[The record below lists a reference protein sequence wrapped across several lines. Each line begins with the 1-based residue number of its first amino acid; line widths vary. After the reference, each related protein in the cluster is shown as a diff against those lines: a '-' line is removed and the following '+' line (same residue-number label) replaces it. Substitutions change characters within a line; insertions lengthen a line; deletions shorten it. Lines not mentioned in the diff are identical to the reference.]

1 MKCPACATVL
11 PDDAVFCFSC
21 GTEIA
26 ASQEET
32 SSNLEIALAAAN
44 LLRVRG
50 SYSEAERRCI
60 EVLRADPNNVHAHSL
75 LGDIYRDQGRFE
87 DARQWYQMALDL
99 NPRSRPDREK
109 LAEVNRKVAENKR
122 FKDEDAAHK
131 RSTALVRW
139 LAVVLAVCVL
149 GAISAIVVNRG
160 RRSSHGPNVTI
171 AETPSSET
179 GTAQPSG
186 PPAAGTQAAAPQPA
200 HNGNADELSTE
211 DFDTA
216 AGDALPEREQYLE
229 QTLAEGRPWDA
240 DAAEHT
246 VVLLGN
252 GSQALVLL
260 RTAYGAE
267 APAEDKI
274 ALQTLRAVHLVF
286 VTDPAVNAV
295 DVVLKDV
302 DSSGASR
309 VLLRARALRN
319 TIATFPAPANGYE
332 ARRAFSLWRWY
343 AQSPSQGVTAP

>member
-1 MKCPACATVL
+1 M
-11 PDDAVFCFSC
+11 
-21 GTEIA
+21 
-26 ASQEET
+26 ASPLET
-32 SSNLEIALAAAN
+32 SSSLEIALASAN

-50 SYSEAERRCI
+50 SYSEAEKRCI

-109 LAEVNRKVAENKR
+109 LAEVNRRVAQDKR
-122 FKDEDAAHK
+122 FTDEDVVRK

-149 GAISAIVVNRG
+149 GAISAIVVNRE

-171 AETPSSET
+171 AETSSSEK
-179 GTAQPSG
+179 GTAHPGG
-186 PPAAGTQAAAPQPA
+186 PPVTGTQATSPQPA

-216 AGDALPEREQYLE
+216 AEETLPEREQHLE
-229 QTLAEGRPWDA
+229 QTLAEGHPWDA

-274 ALQTLRAVHLVF
+274 ALQTLRVVQLLF
-286 VTDPAVNAV
+286 VADPAVNAV
-295 DVVLKDV
+295 DVVLKDL
-302 DSSGASR
+302 DSSGVAR
-309 VLLRARALRN
+309 VLLRARAQRD
-319 TIATFPAPANGYE
+319 TVATFPAPADGYE

-343 AQSPSQGVTAP
+343 SQSPSHAAPAAP